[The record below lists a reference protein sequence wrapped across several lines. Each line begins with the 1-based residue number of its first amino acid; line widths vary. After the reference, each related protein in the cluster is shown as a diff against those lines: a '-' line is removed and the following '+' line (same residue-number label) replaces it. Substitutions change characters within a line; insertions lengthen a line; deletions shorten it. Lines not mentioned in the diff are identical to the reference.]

1 MLSVD
6 DEIVRNML
14 YEKTIFG
21 APGAPVL
28 RTAKCEGDQ
37 TVRWALPEPDGTAND
52 ATILGFADVEQ
63 LSTCLF
69 VSACNERNENFSNS
83 SLLLECFLTGTPHL
97 VGTRAKPCVQL
108 R

>member
-37 TVRWALPEPDGTAND
+37 TVRWARP
-52 ATILGFADVEQ
+52 
-63 LSTCLF
+63 
-69 VSACNERNENFSNS
+69 
-83 SLLLECFLTGTPHL
+83 
-97 VGTRAKPCVQL
+97 
-108 R
+108 